1 MGYLRDLELIENC
14 HYQESF
20 QLAIRKEEYIIVF
33 EDHGS
38 YCQLWV
44 LVGIN
49 RTGILISN
57 TLYFLKQNLICVDS
71 ITQSIL

>member
-33 EDHGS
+33 EDHRS

-44 LVGIN
+44 LVGI
-49 RTGILISN
+49 
-57 TLYFLKQNLICVDS
+57 K
-71 ITQSIL
+71 